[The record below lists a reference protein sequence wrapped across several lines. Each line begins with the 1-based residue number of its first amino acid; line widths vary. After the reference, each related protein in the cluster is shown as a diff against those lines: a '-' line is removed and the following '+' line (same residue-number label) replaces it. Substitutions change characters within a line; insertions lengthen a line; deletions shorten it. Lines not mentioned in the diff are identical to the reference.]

1 MHSFQPAPAARSNQ
15 FASNAART
23 DQRTFQRVP
32 INMQGRLMLANY
44 EEYECLVTEMSPGD
58 LHVTCLGRPRTGE
71 RVIAYVD
78 HLGRVEGNV
87 VAVDGRGFSMSIN
100 ATERKREK
108 LAAQLTWL
116 ANKHELG
123 LPEDRRHDRLTP
135 RSISSELT
143 LEDGTQYIC
152 RIMDLSLSGAAVDL
166 EVRPAI
172 GTAVRLGNMRGRI
185 VRHFM
190 EGVAIEFLSLQS
202 RETLREFL

>member
-1 MHSFQPAPAARSNQ
+1 MHSFQPAHATRSNQ
-15 FASNAART
+15 MAGSAPRN

-44 EEYECLVTEMSPGD
+44 EEFECVVTEMSPGD
-58 LHVTCLGRPRTGE
+58 MYVTCLGRPRTQE
-71 RVIAYVD
+71 RVIAYID

-87 VAVDGRGFSMSIN
+87 VHVDGRGFSMSIN

-135 RSISSELT
+135 RNVLSELA
-143 LEDGTQYIC
+143 LDDGTIYTC
-152 RIMDLSLSGAAVDL
+152 RIMDLSLSGAAVDV
-166 EVRPAI
+166 EARPPL
-172 GTAVRLGNMRGRI
+172 GTPIRLGNMRGRV

-202 RETLREFL
+202 RDTLREFL